1 MRRAGIILTGLL
13 ALAARASD
21 EHTGASDSISDAKK
35 DLAALKAQTPGDPA
49 ASLPSIQ
56 MKDVGSV
63 PNAPEVR
70 LPALSE
76 QEKADALD
84 PSKKKR
90 GTGNWLVDAME
101 KKADGAK
108 DARGRDKG
116 DPLRPEADP
125 LKPEEG
131 EGVLPE
137 TPREKSEVKASVYN
151 PLDTFMG
158 GWISAKDRD
167 LLLPASRPEGLAGP
181 EQSRGHGDPLPG
193 LDLGASSSAVESL
206 VGPADL
212 SGFAD
217 GARGAPNPYLAVLDL
232 AQAPQLRSLPPME
245 ALSPAGEAND
255 FSRGLSSPS
264 LSSRQS
270 ESGRSFIPDFAQPP
284 EDDKYFKQ
292 MKKF

>member
-1 MRRAGIILTGLL
+1 MRRAGLILTGLL
-13 ALAARASD
+13 ALAARAADDRAQSP
-21 EHTGASDSISDAKK
+21 DSISQAKK
-35 DLAALKAQTPGDPA
+35 DLASLRAQTPGDPA
-49 ASLPSIQ
+49 SSLPSLQ

-108 DARGRDKG
+108 DARGREKEDL
-116 DPLRPEADP
+116 LRVETDP
-125 LKPEEG
+125 LKPEDRD
-131 EGVLPE
+131 GVPPE
-137 TPREKSEVKASVYN
+137 TPREKTEVKASVYN

-181 EQSRGHGDPLPG
+181 ELPRGHGDPLPG

-206 VGPADL
+206 VAPVDL
-212 SGFAD
+212 PGLSE
-217 GARGAPNPYLAVLDL
+217 GARGAPNPYLAALDL
-232 AQAPQLRSLPPME
+232 AQAPQLRVLAPME
-245 ALSPAGEAND
+245 ALPPSGEPAD
-255 FSRGLSSPS
+255 FSRGLSSPG

-270 ESGRSFIPDFAQPP
+270 EAGRSFIPDFAQPP
-284 EDDKYFKQ
+284 DDDKYFKQ